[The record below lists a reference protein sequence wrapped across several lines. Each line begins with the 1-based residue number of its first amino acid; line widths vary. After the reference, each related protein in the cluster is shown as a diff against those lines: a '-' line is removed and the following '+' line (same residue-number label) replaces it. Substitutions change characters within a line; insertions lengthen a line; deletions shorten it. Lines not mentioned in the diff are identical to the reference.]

1 MGQSSSGPDLTGGGD
16 PLSGAGGG
24 GGDMSLASLGSG
36 FSIAAAGAK
45 AGGDI
50 MGAIGTSNADT
61 FKAEQL
67 DQAAQY
73 GELKATQTSGQMT
86 RNLSI
91 TLGNIDAVRAAAHTD
106 PTSPTGAAVRDYA
119 DQVGTEQKDT
129 KVNSIM
135 QQARTDEANAAYMR
149 SASSTALL
157 SGGVK
162 AGGDLL
168 GAAAPLLLLA

>member
-1 MGQSSSGPDLTGGGD
+1 MAGD
-16 PLSGAGGG
+16 PLASG
-24 GGDMSLASLGSG
+24 GGDMSLASLASG

-45 AGGDI
+45 VGGDI
-50 MGAIGTSNADT
+50 LGGIGTSNADT